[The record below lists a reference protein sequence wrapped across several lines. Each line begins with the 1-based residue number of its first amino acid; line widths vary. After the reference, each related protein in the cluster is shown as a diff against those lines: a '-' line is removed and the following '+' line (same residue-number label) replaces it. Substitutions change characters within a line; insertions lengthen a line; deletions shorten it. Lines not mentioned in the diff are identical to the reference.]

1 MYFNGRRSMSKNKSR
16 KMKQPQQ
23 IISRRRNNKYN
34 LKGGHVYNNIEEL
47 ASQQKKCS
55 KNIVLIID
63 PQNDF
68 SDVNEL
74 DRTQPGSLSVPGA
87 SEDYSKIIDFI
98 STNSIDEVHV
108 SLDTHTSR
116 HIGHPGF
123 WDRVNH
129 DGTLTPADNT
139 DGLTFL
145 EINGENVITGTSIIT
160 NRKTQYIPRMYDDE
174 SYEALCQYVYNY
186 LHFFES
192 SENKHQQKP
201 WIWPN
206 HCLEGT
212 NGHRIAK
219 ELQTFLTTWER
230 SGHGIV
236 KYHIKGQNNLAEMF
250 SIFSAEKPVSV
261 TESYILRSYLYT
273 GQGIDISPPTGSD
286 TYRKTQKLINL
297 ETTFNHELMSQ
308 LLGDNNRVFICG
320 EAKTHCVKSSI
331 IDLMEH
337 ASQCSKAVNSSR
349 IVLLANMTS
358 PITGVTDN
366 IEQLV
371 IEKGYS
377 VFKPSE

>member
-1 MYFNGRRSMSKNKSR
+1 
-16 KMKQPQQ
+16 MKQPKQ
-23 IISRRRNNKYN
+23 IISRRRNNKYY
-34 LKGGHVYNNIEEL
+34 LKGGQVYNNIKEL
-47 ASQQKKCS
+47 AIQQEKDRFS

-68 SDVNEL
+68 SDVNET
-74 DRTQPGSLSVPGA
+74 DRKQPGSLSVPGA
-87 SEDYSKIIDFI
+87 SSDYSKIIDFI
-98 STNSIDEVHV
+98 SKNPIDEVHI
-108 SLDTHTSR
+108 SLDTHNDR

-123 WDRVNH
+123 WDRISPNGKRTH
-129 DGTLTPADNT
+129 ADDT
-139 DGLTFL
+139 DGLTIL
-145 EINGENVITGTSIIT
+145 SINDENVITGFHIIRQT
-160 NRKTQYIPRMYDDE
+160 TTQYIPRMYDTE
-174 SYEALCQYVYNY
+174 SYDALCQYVYNY
-186 LHFFES
+186 LHFFNS
-192 SENKHQQKP
+192 SENKHKQLP

-206 HCLEGT
+206 HCLEGSK
-212 NGHRIAK
+212 GHLIAK
-219 ELQTFLTTWER
+219 ELQTFLR
-230 SGHGIV
+230 SWQRADKGRSV

-273 GQGIDISPPTGSD
+273 GQGVDISPATGSD
-286 TYRKTQKLINL
+286 NYKKTHKLINL

-337 ASQCSKAVNSSR
+337 ASQSSKPVNSSR

-358 PITGVTDN
+358 PIPGVTDD

-371 IEKGYS
+371 IERGYS
-377 VFKPSE
+377 VFHPSE